1 MDIGDLTHPPSD
13 MLLQRIP
20 RRKGM
25 SGNAVGL
32 HVADIPLILALGPS
46 SGWLAGDDRQRPVAQ
61 ELFKSGIQAKVASD
75 PVVSMHHRC
84 WIINQQ
90 MPWHAPKVL

>member
-1 MDIGDLTHPPSD
+1 MSMDIGDLTHPPSD

-46 SGWLAGDDRQRPVAQ
+46 SRWLAGDDRQRPVAQ
-61 ELFKSGIQAKVASD
+61 ELLKSGIPLGVRI
-75 PVVSMHHRC
+75 VVMSLDL
-84 WIINQQ
+84 N
-90 MPWHAPKVL
+90 L